1 MSPFVRRP
9 RRRAGWRFV
18 RRLFRFVLSVLRIFL
33 VVLAAALGVGM
44 PPPPPPPPQAT
55 EQHDQDGEELDK
67 T

>member
-1 MSPFVRRP
+1 MSSSARRP
-9 RRRAGWRFV
+9 RGRAGWRLV
-18 RRLFRFVLSVLRIFL
+18 RRLFHLLFRILRIFL

-55 EQHDQDGEELDK
+55 EQHEEDGEELDK